1 MFSALDIANRALE
14 RERWARDRLAGHAGR
29 TVRVQIGPTLQAF
42 VIDGDG
48 RLHDSEAAPD
58 LRLGISPLQLPT
70 LLSQPGRWG
79 ELVTAEGDAAL
90 AATLSELALTLPWV
104 AEALLARVFGPVAG
118 QGLAD
123 LGRRLLAFPDYAAQ
137 RFGDS
142 FTSYVGDE
150 ARIVAGAAEARVVAN
165 EIAALCARVDA
176 LARRIDRLD
185 RSTARDPPRP
195 SPPHGEGRTKR
206 GAG

>member
-1 MFSALDIANRALE
+1 VFSALDIANHALE

-29 TVRVQIGPTLQAF
+29 TVRVQIGPALRAF

-58 LRLGISPLQLPT
+58 LTLGVSPLKVPA

-79 ELVTAEGDAAL
+79 ELVAAEGDAAL
-90 AATLSELALTLPWV
+90 AATLCELALTLPWF
-104 AEALLARVFGPVAG
+104 AEDLFARVFGPVAG
-118 QGLAD
+118 QWIAD
-123 LGRRLLAFPDYAAQ
+123 VGRRLLAFPDYAAQ

-142 FTSYVGDE
+142 FTGYVGGE

-165 EIAALCARVDA
+165 EIAALSTRVDA
-176 LARRIDRLD
+176 LAHRIDRLD
-185 RSTARDPPRP
+185 RSAGGAAPRP
-195 SPPHGEGRTKR
+195 SPRQGGGRTKR
-206 GAG
+206 GTG